1 MSQITVGRDG
11 NIRHTAMSARQI
23 ADATNQTTNIRL
35 AFGAT
40 VQLNAQDF
48 TIPANIMT
56 GQPAQPSQV
65 LTASGITV
73 GNLEGE
79 RTVNVTRILS
89 LVCQGCSNLTQAS
102 TWLANH
108 HVVGFD
114 VDIDTLQ
121 NYGNAQRF
129 TNVRIVTEDAK

>member
-1 MSQITVGRDG
+1 MAQISVGRNGD
-11 NIRHTAMSARQI
+11 IRHSAMSARQI

-40 VQLNAQDF
+40 VQLNSQDF
-48 TIPANIMT
+48 TIPANMMT
-56 GQPAQPSQV
+56 GQPAQPSQI

-89 LVCQGCSNLTQAS
+89 LVCQGCNNLDQAA
-102 TWLANH
+102 TWLGNH
-108 HVVGFD
+108 HVIGFD
-114 VDIDTLQ
+114 VDIETLQ

-129 TNVRIVTEDAK
+129 SNVRIVTEGAE

>member
-1 MSQITVGRDG
+1 MAQISVGRNGD
-11 NIRHTAMSARQI
+11 IRHSAMSARQI
-23 ADATNQTTNIRL
+23 ADATGQTTNIRL
-35 AFGAT
+35 AFGPQ

-48 TIPANIMT
+48 TIPANMMT
-56 GQPAQPSQV
+56 GQPAQPSQI

-89 LVCQGCSNLTQAS
+89 LVCQGCNNLDQAA
-102 TWLANH
+102 TWLGNH
-108 HVVGFD
+108 RVAGFD
-114 VDIDTLQ
+114 VDIETLQ

-129 TNVRIVTEDAK
+129 SNVRIVTEDDE

>member
-1 MSQITVGRDG
+1 MSQITVVKDG
-11 NIRHTAMSARQI
+11 DIRHSAMSAREI
-23 ADATNQTTNIRL
+23 AEKTKQSENIRL
-35 AFGAT
+35 AFGAE
-40 VQLNAQDF
+40 VILNAQDF

-56 GQPAQPSQV
+56 GQSAQPSQI

-89 LVCQGCSNLTQAS
+89 LVCQGCNKLNQAS
-102 TWLANH
+102 TWLTNH

-114 VDIDTLQ
+114 VDIETLQ
-121 NYGNAQRF
+121 NYGNAKRF
-129 TNVRIVTEDAK
+129 TNVRLVTENAK

>member
-1 MSQITVGRDG
+1 MAQITVGKNGD
-11 NIRHTAMSARQI
+11 IRHSAMSARQI
-23 ADATNQTTNIRL
+23 AEATNQTTNIRL
-35 AFGAT
+35 AFGEN

-48 TIPANIMT
+48 TIPANMMT
-56 GQPAQPSQV
+56 GQPAQPSQI

-73 GNLEGE
+73 GKLEGE

-89 LVCQGCSNLTQAS
+89 LVCQGCNKLDQAA
-102 TWLANH
+102 TWLADH

-114 VDIDTLQ
+114 VDIETLQ

-129 TNVRIVTEDAK
+129 YNVRLVTEE

>member
-1 MSQITVGRDG
+1 MSQISVGRNGD
-11 NIRHTAMSARQI
+11 IRHSAMSARQI
-23 ADATNQTTNIRL
+23 ADATNQSTNIRL
-35 AFGAT
+35 AFSPQ

-48 TIPANIMT
+48 TIPANMMT
-56 GQPAQPSQV
+56 GQPAQPSQI

-89 LVCQGCSNLTQAS
+89 LVCQSCSNLEQAA
-102 TWLANH
+102 TWLTNH
-108 HVVGFD
+108 NVIGFD
-114 VDIDTLQ
+114 VDIETLQ

-129 TNVRIVTEDAK
+129 SNVRIVTDADE

>member
-1 MSQITVGRDG
+1 MATISVGRNGD
-11 NIRHTAMSARQI
+11 IRHSAMSARQI
-23 ADATNQTTNIRL
+23 ADETKLTTNIRL
-35 AFGAT
+35 AFGSQ

-48 TIPANIMT
+48 TIPANMMT
-56 GQPAQPSQV
+56 GQPAQPSQI

-89 LVCQGCSNLTQAS
+89 LVCQGCNNLEQAA
-102 TWLANH
+102 TWLGNH
-108 HVVGFD
+108 HVIGFD
-114 VDIDTLQ
+114 VDIETLQ

-129 TNVRIVTEDAK
+129 SNVRIVTE

>member
-1 MSQITVGRDG
+1 MATISVGRNGD
-11 NIRHTAMSARQI
+11 IRHSAMSARQI
-23 ADATNQTTNIRL
+23 ADATERTANIRL
-35 AFGAT
+35 AFGPQ

-48 TIPANIMT
+48 TIPANMMT
-56 GQPAQPSQV
+56 GQPAQPSQI

-89 LVCQGCSNLTQAS
+89 LVCQGCNNLEQAA
-102 TWLANH
+102 TWLGKH
-108 HVVGFD
+108 HVIGFD
-114 VDIDTLQ
+114 VDIETLQ

-129 TNVRIVTEDAK
+129 SNVRIVTE

>member
-1 MSQITVGRDG
+1 MAQITVGKNGD
-11 NIRHTAMSARQI
+11 IRHSAMSARQI

-35 AFGAT
+35 AFGPQ

-48 TIPANIMT
+48 TIPANMMT
-56 GQPAQPSQV
+56 GQPAQPSQI
-65 LTASGITV
+65 LTASGIIV
-73 GNLEGE
+73 GKLEGE

-89 LVCQGCSNLTQAS
+89 LVCQGCNKLDQAA
-102 TWLANH
+102 TWLADH

-114 VDIDTLQ
+114 VDIETLQ

-129 TNVRIVTEDAK
+129 YNVRLVTEE

>member
-1 MSQITVGRDG
+1 MSQITVGKDG
-11 NIRHTAMSARQI
+11 DIRHSAMSARQI

-35 AFGAT
+35 MFGED

-48 TIPANIMT
+48 TIPANVMT
-56 GQPAQPSQV
+56 GQPAQPSQI

-73 GNLEGE
+73 GKLEGE

-89 LVCQGCSNLTQAS
+89 LVCQSCNNLKQAAA
-102 TWLANH
+102 WLLEH
-108 HVVGFD
+108 KVKGFD
-114 VDIDTLQ
+114 VDIETLQ

-129 TNVRIVTEDAK
+129 SNVRIITE

>member
-1 MSQITVGRDG
+1 MAQISVGRNG
-11 NIRHTAMSARQI
+11 NIHHSAMSAKQI
-23 ADATNQTTNIRL
+23 ADTTNQTANIRL
-35 AFGAT
+35 AFGPQ

-48 TIPANIMT
+48 TIPANMMT
-56 GQPAQPSQV
+56 GQPAQPSQI

-89 LVCQGCSNLTQAS
+89 LACQGCNTLEQAA
-102 TWLANH
+102 TWLDKH
-108 HVVGFD
+108 HVIGFD
-114 VDIDTLQ
+114 VDIETLQ

-129 TNVRIVTEDAK
+129 YNVRLVTEK

>member
-1 MSQITVGRDG
+1 MAQITVGKNGD
-11 NIRHTAMSARQI
+11 IRHSSMSAKQI

-35 AFGAT
+35 AFGAN

-48 TIPANIMT
+48 TIPANMMT
-56 GQPAQPSQV
+56 GQPAQPSQI

-73 GNLEGE
+73 GKLEGE

-89 LVCQGCSNLTQAS
+89 LVCQGCNKLDQAA
-102 TWLANH
+102 TWLSKH
-108 HVVGFD
+108 HVIGFD
-114 VDIDTLQ
+114 VDIETLP

-129 TNVRIVTEDAK
+129 TNVRLVTEK

>member
-1 MSQITVGRDG
+1 MSQISVGRDG
-11 NIRHTAMSARQI
+11 DIRHTAMSARQI
-23 ADATNQTTNIRL
+23 ADATKKTTNIRL
-35 AFGAT
+35 AFGPQ

-48 TIPANIMT
+48 TIPANMMT
-56 GQPAQPSQV
+56 GQPAQPSQI

-73 GNLEGE
+73 DNLEGE

-89 LVCQGCSNLTQAS
+89 LVCQSCSNLTQAV

-108 HVVGFD
+108 HVIGFD
-114 VDIDTLQ
+114 VDIETLQ

-129 TNVRIVTEDAK
+129 SNVRIVTESAK